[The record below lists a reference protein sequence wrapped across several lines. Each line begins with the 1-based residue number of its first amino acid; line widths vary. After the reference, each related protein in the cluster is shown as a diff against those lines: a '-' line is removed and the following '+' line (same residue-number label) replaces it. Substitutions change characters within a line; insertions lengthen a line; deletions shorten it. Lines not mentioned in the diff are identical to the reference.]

1 MTMLYR
7 QRLLLAL
14 AELAGGELDEAK
26 ARLLVML
33 LSVDAQRERRQAPYE
48 FVVWGKHWRSFVLEH
63 DLQTLRLR
71 RYLTPPPRV
80 ALAAAATGTSFLSR
94 LRPDD
99 RRLLEQV
106 WEESQGFAADQR
118 SALRLLGRELA
129 ASSLP
134 KEVSRGAEE
143 AVCLF
148 TLGYEGL
155 SLDAYLSLLLS
166 HGVRLLVDVRRN
178 PFSHKFGFARR
189 RLAQALYEVGIAYL
203 HLPALGVP
211 SELRR
216 ELATEESYRALF
228 VHYATDLL
236 PQARASIERLAALIA
251 EQRRVALTC
260 FEADPG
266 HCHRAVLAAYLQ
278 QQGYIEA
285 PIVHLMCNAVSH
297 PARQNLSSHDQ
308 RQQILP
314 ALDDSSPCSSLGRS
328 STSGSSQRAAA
339 GSRNGTIIFYKAIY
353 WI

>member
-1 MTMLYR
+1 MLYR

-14 AELAGGELDEAK
+14 AELAGGELDEER

-33 LSVDAQRERRQAPYE
+33 WSVHAQREQRQAPYE

-63 DLQTLRLR
+63 DLQALRLR
-71 RYLTPPPRV
+71 RYLMPPPGV
-80 ALAAAATGTSFLSR
+80 ALAAAATGTSFLSQ

-99 RRLLEQV
+99 RRLLAQV

-118 SALRLLGRELA
+118 GALRLLRRELA

-134 KEVSRGAEE
+134 KEVSRGAED

-155 SLDAYLSLLLS
+155 SLDAYLTLLLS
-166 HGVRLLVDVRRN
+166 HEVRLLVNVRRN
-178 PFSHKFGFARR
+178 PFSRKFGFTRA

-211 SELRR
+211 PDLRR
-216 ELATEESYRALF
+216 ELETEEAYRALF
-228 VHYATDLL
+228 AHYATDLL
-236 PQARASIERLAALIA
+236 PRETESIEQLAALIA

-285 PIVHLMCNAVSH
+285 PIVHLTSNAVSH

-314 ALDDSSPCSSLGRS
+314 ALDDC
-328 STSGSSQRAAA
+328 
-339 GSRNGTIIFYKAIY
+339 
-353 WI
+353 